1 MVCNIY
7 EKWCVPFSFLCYTKH
22 SVDLKGETNNMERR
36 NAWKIYT
43 ADQLKELDQ
52 INSRYKVCLDEGKT
66 ERECVRLTVKE
77 IEKKG
82 YRNLKDIKGS
92 LKAGDKVYAVC
103 MGKSIAMFLIGK
115 EPLENGMN
123 ILGAHID
130 SPRIDVK
137 QNPLY
142 ENEDLAYLDTHYY
155 GGIKKY
161 QWVTLPLAL
170 HGVIVK
176 TDGTV
181 QKVNIGEKEDDP
193 VFVVTDLLIH
203 LAGKQMEKKASTVIE
218 GEKLDLLI
226 GSRPLEKEEGLDE
239 DEKDAVKANVM
250 KILTDYYNMEEED
263 FLSAELEIV
272 PAGKAR
278 DCGLDR
284 SMILAYG
291 QDDRV
296 CAFTSLFA
304 MLDVEDVE
312 RTSCCI
318 LVDKEEIGSVGATGM
333 HSRFFENVV
342 AELVALTE
350 GESDLKVRRALQNSK
365 MLSSDVSA
373 AYDPMYAEAFEK
385 RSAAFF
391 GRGLVFNKFTG
402 ARGKSGS
409 NDANAEYLADVRRA
423 MNAEDVSYQFAE
435 LGKVDLGGGGTIA
448 YIMANYGMEV
458 IDSGV
463 AVLSM
468 HAPWEVTS
476 KADVYE
482 AYRGYKSFLRNI

>member
-1 MVCNIY
+1 
-7 EKWCVPFSFLCYTKH
+7 
-22 SVDLKGETNNMERR
+22 MERR
-36 NAWKIYT
+36 NAWTTYN
-43 ADQLKELDQ
+43 AEELKKLNA
-52 INSRYKVCLDEGKT
+52 INEDYKKCLDAGKT
-66 ERECVRLTVKE
+66 ERECIALT
-77 IEKKG
+77 IERAEAAG
-82 YRNLKDIKGS
+82 YKNIKGVIKS
-92 LKAGDKVYAVC
+92 GEKVQAGDKIYAVC
-103 MGKSIAMFLIGK
+103 MNKMIAMFNMGTK
-115 EPLENGMN
+115 PLEEGIN

-142 ENEDLAYLDTHYY
+142 ENEEFAYLDTHYY

-161 QWVTLPLAL
+161 QWVTIPLAI

-176 TDGTV
+176 KDGTV
-181 QKVNIGEKEDDP
+181 VNVNIGEKDEDP
-193 VFVVTDLLIH
+193 VFVITDLLIH
-203 LAGKQMEKKASTVIE
+203 LASKQMDKKAAGVVE
-218 GEKLDLLI
+218 GENLDLLI
-226 GSRPLEKEEGLDE
+226 GSRPIEQDESLEKK
-239 DEKDAVKANVM
+239 EKEAVKANVM
-250 KILTDYYNMEEED
+250 NLLKEYYDVEEED
-263 FLSAELEIV
+263 FISAELEIV

-278 DCGLDR
+278 DCGFDR
-284 SMILAYG
+284 SIVLAYG

-304 MLDVEDVE
+304 MLDVEKTE
-312 RTSCCI
+312 RTACCI

-333 HSRFFENVV
+333 HSRFFENIV

-350 GESDLKVRRALQNSK
+350 GESDLKVRRALMNST

-373 AYDPMYAEAFEK
+373 AYDPMYAEVFEK
-385 RSAAFF
+385 RSSAFF
-391 GRGLVFNKFTG
+391 GKGLVFNKFTG
-402 ARGKSGS
+402 SRGKSGS
-409 NDANAEYLADVRRA
+409 NDANAEYLAKIRGVMDDA
-423 MNAEDVSYQFAE
+423 DVSYQFAE
-435 LGKVDLGGGGTIA
+435 LGKVDAGGGGTIA

-482 AYRGYKSFLRNI
+482 AYKGYVAFLKNM